1 VTWFLIALGAGV
13 GAPARYLTD
22 RTLQRRHP
30 SLFPWGTLVVNVV
43 ASFVLGVVAGAGRSV
58 APDVAVLLGTGFCG
72 ALSTYS
78 TFSYETL
85 RLVQDGARR
94 YAVANVAVSLVVGIG
109 AAALGWLMGS
119 ALT

>member
-1 VTWFLIALGAGV
+1 VTLLLIALGAGI

-30 SLFPWGTLVVNVV
+30 SLFPWGTLAVNIV
-43 ASFVLGVVAGAGRSV
+43 ASFVLGIVISASASSEVAALV
-58 APDVAVLLGTGFCG
+58 GTGYCG

-78 TFSYETL
+78 TFGYETL

-94 YAVANVAVSLVVGIG
+94 YALLNVAVSLVAGLG
-109 AAALGWLMGS
+109 AAALGWTIGA